1 MHDYLKPKHGEKGK
15 LCHMATDTITVY
27 IKAEEI
33 CMDIAKDSKTKTD
46 SAKQKLERQLHSG
59 TKKFRRGLK

>member
-1 MHDYLKPKHGEKGK
+1 MHNYVKPKHGEKGK

-33 CMDIAKDSKTKTD
+33 YVDIAKDSKIKTD
-46 SAKQKLERQLHSG
+46 SAKQKLERPLHSG
-59 TKKFRRGLK
+59 TKKFRRGIK